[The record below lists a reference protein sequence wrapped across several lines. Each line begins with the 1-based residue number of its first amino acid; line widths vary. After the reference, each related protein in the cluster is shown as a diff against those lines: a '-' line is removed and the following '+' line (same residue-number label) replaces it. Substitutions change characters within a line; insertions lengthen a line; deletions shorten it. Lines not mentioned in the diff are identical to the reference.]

1 MAEPDI
7 KVLVGVDGGGEIDGK
22 SGKQILKDLQNVAKE
37 ISNNKKLEVAINV
50 NVEKTTD
57 NFKKQLENA
66 LKHVKLNASTIID
79 VDDGKKRIATF
90 GASVQSAIDSMA
102 KDVIKRSEAVKKSLD
117 TMTDGDF
124 STFKDSLASIQK
136 ESEKLVASVDKI
148 DTMADL
154 SNILD
159 QFDALEKRIRN
170 IQKAAGHKSAAFVSV
185 DGILN
190 FADSIDGKNIGSVQD
205 RVAEVRTEV
214 ATLVQTLNVTD
225 DTTIIDSVTQRLHVL
240 GEELVKLRSQAN
252 NSFDFDTEIGKL
264 TVSAENAIRKLSVLR
279 KNDTL
284 GDNSDLF
291 NNIERQIRGALSGI
305 DKAGSAEVF
314 ENIAAAVRSAIS
326 QVDDIAKKIN
336 FDHLSDTGFAAFNQQ
351 LGNAKNLLDQ
361 ISSSKYDNA
370 IDIIGA
376 EENAE
381 LQKAITLIS
390 QLSTKHAGG
399 ASFNDL
405 DEYRNELDAL
415 VEAINKVRN
424 TKKTLDT
431 SLKNT
436 GWALQERQNFNVL
449 TNSVQRYY
457 DTYKDNISKIPSLNT
472 SFTSLLSKLEIPSN
486 FKGGIKEA
494 RIEFSNLRR
503 EFQLTG
509 GESQTLMQR
518 LQALFGTRLGSA
530 AIGAAVMTLQNGLR
544 QTVKHV
550 VDINT
555 SMTELRKVSNSSA
568 DALGE
573 FFDRT
578 REKAVD
584 LSTEITTLIDATANF
599 SRLGYGLQEAET
611 LGEWAT
617 ILANVADG
625 MNSIDDATNSMI
637 STMAAFGIEA
647 DKANEVVDKFNK
659 IGNEYPISTAGAAE
673 ALKRSASSL
682 SEASNTIDESLAL
695 IATANSVVQNPES
708 VGTTLKTLSLRMR
721 SAKVELEEA
730 GEESE
735 GAAESVADLRKEIL
749 ALTNQRVDIMID
761 DDTFKSTYKMLEEI
775 SAVWNEINDVDR
787 AALLELIA
795 GKRNANVAAA
805 IINNFDMAKEALEDS
820 IDAEGSAMREYEVW
834 MDSIQA
840 KTQQFTAQFQSLSG
854 VLVEQEWIKDVVDMG
869 TGLLKLLT
877 DLVEATGS
885 IPLILS
891 AFASFATLKNV
902 GFINVI
908 PDFDKDGYKFNT
920 TDFFKKVSDAFK
932 RDVKDVTFKDVGSD
946 IRDNFISSIFGV
958 TPLKATKLGET
969 QKELFNSI
977 ATGFKNI
984 DISNDDVVNKYFSNV
999 FTKNSDL
1006 SKNTTEALKEY
1017 FRTVKDGSFDFEK
1030 ANQFIDQYNQSLIN
1044 NQVNAKKAALK
1055 ANLIAG
1061 AWNIGI
1067 SIAIA
1072 GAVKAIDWFINRHDD
1087 AIKKANE
1094 LTEVYQEN
1102 TKEIKKNIDS
1112 IEGIRSEFEYLSRGV
1127 DGSGKNISLSN
1138 EEFERYCDLVSQITE
1153 ISPELIIGYDA
1164 EGAAIIRKNGAIDET
1179 IKKLKEQLELERATL
1194 VASQDDIID
1203 GRVNK
1208 YNDYLDDS
1216 ENREKRNKAVTLLRS
1231 LENAYAQYIPQWD
1244 SEINSGN
1251 AVIADRARE
1260 AKKRFM
1266 QSYKKLKAQYESEIR
1281 GYDVLIAADI
1291 QSAEALV
1298 KEHYNTLGR
1307 AILEGYDTYANV
1319 LTEGERQIVDVIA
1332 SNINGLEDNGD
1343 HYVADLI
1350 NLVDVVSALSDE
1362 SIQAVSDMFAANGDM
1377 PYKQYIETLKK
1388 GLANIPENLRPVVE
1402 IALGFD
1408 MDNPED
1414 LLERVRNSL
1423 LSKGLAASNVMNLD
1437 ATGLLGSLNKNDL
1450 EVMLHPDFVLS
1461 SDDDTWFEIRNKID
1475 VFLEAHPEL
1484 NAEIPVKIDVASR
1497 IEGVEEIKKAYDTLS
1512 GTVEEYN
1519 TSGTVSVDTLIEL
1532 TSVSDEYIGCLEF
1545 TESGLRLNAEA
1556 MNALTKAKVMEM
1568 AISKIQSIIDEGESR
1583 FELTEAIDAETGAI
1597 EAETGAINALTEA
1610 KIRDMA
1616 VGWSETNKDALVKSL
1631 EGYVATV
1638 NAILSQIDTLGTDN
1652 SSGSTDPWKDE
1663 FESYLSELEF
1673 MRDTNRITEQQYYA
1687 ELNRLNEKYFAN
1699 NKKYLD
1705 DYRKYYVE
1713 VYDYLLKRQED
1724 MLNAIADA
1732 AQKALDKQLEAKDK
1746 EIDARQELIDAKREE
1761 LNALEEQYEKEDRLF
1776 ELQKARDNYN
1786 KIAANKNTRLY
1797 TRDKGW
1803 IYTADPHALQ
1813 EAKDKLDELEKEN
1826 ERAEAKEAIED
1837 EIKALED
1844 EIKVIEKEKEA
1855 IEALKDKWGEAT
1867 DNIGKSLEEYMIDLQ
1882 LTTAFTKMS
1891 YEQMSAAVLQY
1902 TALTQAAMSGK
1913 LIGNGFAGFGN
1924 FYGNTVNPFTTL
1936 GSYPVVNTLQ
1946 DDDTGAL
1953 NVIDDGGETNRPTG
1967 AGGLTGIAALRESNI
1982 AGKKNKDA
1990 EKLLESEE
1998 DTKKNTGNIY
2008 DANIQLIRWEEDAYA
2023 MTENAF
2029 AEQYEISNMTYS
2041 TLMEELGYSMST
2053 DENVAIIAEFF
2064 DQMMQEGGM
2073 AGVLMALMG
2082 GGLGGGGGFGGLG
2095 GGNGSDDSESSGGS
2109 GKSRHGKISYADMN
2123 EEQRARAQRMA
2134 DRFGLDVEDIRMY
2147 DVGDNGLIIVGQDQL
2162 TTEEQQMVSKGWADT
2177 IHDITDEM
2185 RKEYRRPWTE
2195 EELRAQE
2202 AAKIVMGSR
2211 ARGSMSIGRSGLY
2224 NVDEQG
2230 LETIVHPENGR
2241 VTWLEQ
2247 GDRVYTAPD
2256 TKRNYDM
2263 TDLFAKVET
2272 LEAIKRLTFDNPMEN
2287 IVSSLSQMPRTN
2299 PIQAIPVNQTVE
2311 RDSDIYISGCEFN
2324 MPNVTDRES
2333 FIKDLTRIAKYK

>member
-1 MAEPDI
+1 M
-7 KVLVGVDGGGEIDGK
+7 VDG
-22 SGKQILKDLQNVAKE
+22 N
-37 ISNNKKLEVAINV
+37 
-50 NVEKTTD
+50 
-57 NFKKQLENA
+57 
-66 LKHVKLNASTIID
+66 
-79 VDDGKKRIATF
+79 
-90 GASVQSAIDSMA
+90 
-102 KDVIKRSEAVKKSLD
+102 
-117 TMTDGDF
+117 
-124 STFKDSLASIQK
+124 
-136 ESEKLVASVDKI
+136 
-148 DTMADL
+148 
-154 SNILD
+154 
-159 QFDALEKRIRN
+159 
-170 IQKAAGHKSAAFVSV
+170 
-185 DGILN
+185 
-190 FADSIDGKNIGSVQD
+190 
-205 RVAEVRTEV
+205 
-214 ATLVQTLNVTD
+214 
-225 DTTIIDSVTQRLHVL
+225 
-240 GEELVKLRSQAN
+240 EE
-252 NSFDFDTEIGKL
+252 E
-264 TVSAENAIRKLSVLR
+264 
-279 KNDTL
+279 
-284 GDNSDLF
+284 
-291 NNIERQIRGALSGI
+291 
-305 DKAGSAEVF
+305 
-314 ENIAAAVRSAIS
+314 
-326 QVDDIAKKIN
+326 
-336 FDHLSDTGFAAFNQQ
+336 
-351 LGNAKNLLDQ
+351 
-361 ISSSKYDNA
+361 
-370 IDIIGA
+370 
-376 EENAE
+376 
-381 LQKAITLIS
+381 
-390 QLSTKHAGG
+390 
-399 ASFNDL
+399 
-405 DEYRNELDAL
+405 
-415 VEAINKVRN
+415 
-424 TKKTLDT
+424 
-431 SLKNT
+431 
-436 GWALQERQNFNVL
+436 
-449 TNSVQRYY
+449 
-457 DTYKDNISKIPSLNT
+457 
-472 SFTSLLSKLEIPSN
+472 
-486 FKGGIKEA
+486 
-494 RIEFSNLRR
+494 
-503 EFQLTG
+503 
-509 GESQTLMQR
+509 
-518 LQALFGTRLGSA
+518 
-530 AIGAAVMTLQNGLR
+530 
-544 QTVKHV
+544 
-550 VDINT
+550 
-555 SMTELRKVSNSSA
+555 
-568 DALGE
+568 
-573 FFDRT
+573 
-578 REKAVD
+578 
-584 LSTEITTLIDATANF
+584 
-599 SRLGYGLQEAET
+599 
-611 LGEWAT
+611 
-617 ILANVADG
+617 
-625 MNSIDDATNSMI
+625 
-637 STMAAFGIEA
+637 
-647 DKANEVVDKFNK
+647 
-659 IGNEYPISTAGAAE
+659 
-673 ALKRSASSL
+673 
-682 SEASNTIDESLAL
+682 
-695 IATANSVVQNPES
+695 
-708 VGTTLKTLSLRMR
+708 
-721 SAKVELEEA
+721 
-730 GEESE
+730 
-735 GAAESVADLRKEIL
+735 
-749 ALTNQRVDIMID
+749 
-761 DDTFKSTYKMLEEI
+761 FKSTYQMLKEI
-775 SAVWNEINDVDR
+775 SEVWDEISNVDR

-805 IINNFDMAKEALEDS
+805 IINNFDIAQSALESS
-820 IDAEGSAMREYEVW
+820 INAEGSAMKEYEQW

-840 KTQQFTAQFQSLSG
+840 KMQQFTAQFQSLSG

-869 TGLLKLLT
+869 TGLLKILT
-877 DLVEATGS
+877 DLTEASGS

-891 AFASFATLKNV
+891 AFASFSTLKNV
-902 GFINVI
+902 GFINAI
-908 PDFDKDGYKFNT
+908 PDFDNGGYKLNT

-932 RDVKDVTFKDVGSD
+932 RDVKDVTFKDVGND
-946 IRDNFISSIFGV
+946 IRDSFISSIFGV

-969 QKELFNSI
+969 QREFFDSI
-977 ATGFKNI
+977 VGGFKDINIDDDDAVDKYFSNVFSKNI
-984 DISNDDVVNKYFSNV
+984 DISNNTTTALKKYFN
-999 FTKNSDL
+999 
-1006 SKNTTEALKEY
+1006 
-1017 FRTVKDGSFDFEK
+1017 TVKEGSANFED
-1030 ANQFIDQYNQSLIN
+1030 ANQFIEQYNRSLIN
-1044 NQVNAKKAALK
+1044 AQVDTKKAALK

-1067 SIAIA
+1067 SLAIA
-1072 GAVKAIDWFINRHDD
+1072 GAIKAIDWFVNRHDD
-1087 AIKKANE
+1087 AIKKADE

-1102 TKEIKKNIDS
+1102 TKEIKDNIDS
-1112 IEGIRSEFEYLSRGV
+1112 IESIRSEFEYLSRGV
-1127 DGSGKNISLSN
+1127 DESGNNISLSN
-1138 EEFERYCDLVSQITE
+1138 EEFERYCDLVNQIAE
-1153 ISPELIIGYDA
+1153 ISPELITGYDA
-1164 EGAAIIRKNGAIDET
+1164 EGAAIIRKNGAIDDT

-1251 AVIADRARE
+1251 AVKADQASRA
-1260 AKKRFM
+1260 KGRFM
-1266 QSYKKLKAQYESEIR
+1266 QSYRELKAQYESEIR

-1319 LTEGERQIVDVIA
+1319 LTEGKKQIVDAIA

-1350 NLVDVVSALSDE
+1350 SLVDVISVLSDE
-1362 SIQAVSDMFAANGDM
+1362 SVQAVSDMFAANGDM

-1497 IEGVEEIKKAYDTLS
+1497 IEGVEEIKNAYDTLS
-1512 GTVEEYN
+1512 ETVEEYN

-1532 TSVSDEYIGCLEF
+1532 TSVSDDYIGCLEF
-1545 TESGLRLNAEA
+1545 TESGLRVNAEA

-1583 FELTEAIDAETGAI
+1583 FELTGAV
-1597 EAETGAINALTEA
+1597 EAETGAIDALTEA
-1610 KIRDMA
+1610 QIRNMA
-1616 VGWSETNKDALVKSL
+1616 VGWSEANKDALVQSL

-1638 NAILSQIDTLGTDN
+1638 NAILSQIDTLDTGN

-1673 MRDTNRITEQQYYA
+1673 MRDTNKITEQQYYT

-1902 TALTQAAMSGK
+1902 TALTQAAMGGK
-1913 LIGNGFAGFGN
+1913 LLGGGFAGFGN
-1924 FYGNTVNPFTTL
+1924 FYGNTVNSFATL
-1936 GSYPVVNTLQ
+1936 GSYPVVNTPQ
-1946 DDDTGAL
+1946 DNNTGAL

-2008 DANIQLIRWEEDAYA
+2008 DANIQLIRWEEDSYT
-2023 MTENAF
+2023 MVEDSF
-2029 AEQYEISNMTYS
+2029 AEAYDLSTMTYE

-2095 GGNGSDDSESSGGS
+2095 GGSGSDDSESSGSS
-2109 GKSRHGKISYADMN
+2109 GKSRHGKISYADMS

-2162 TTEEQQMVSKGWADT
+2162 KTEEQQMVSKGWADT

-2211 ARGSMSIGRSGLY
+2211 ARGSKAIGRSGLY